1 MSGEKE
7 RQKGVPWGLVVHA
20 GLGALNSGKELGADG
35 WPIVELG
42 KRYVFF
48 FLSLFLK
55 INLFSSEA
63 NYFII
68 L

>member
-7 RQKGVPWGLVVHA
+7 RQKGGPWGLVVHT

-48 FLSLFLK
+48 FF
-55 INLFSSEA
+55 
-63 NYFII
+63 
-68 L
+68 